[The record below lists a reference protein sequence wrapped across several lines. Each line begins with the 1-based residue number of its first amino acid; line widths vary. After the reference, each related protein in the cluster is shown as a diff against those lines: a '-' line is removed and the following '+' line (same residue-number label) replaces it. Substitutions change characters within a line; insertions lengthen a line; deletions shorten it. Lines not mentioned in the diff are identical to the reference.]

1 MGNNNTPPT
10 VTGVND
16 LCNSIWKKQIEN
28 QMHIPDSVESIEEY
42 AFNGCFELK
51 ELTLPPNCKKS
62 NRYFLGFQ
70 I

>member
-1 MGNNNTPPT
+1 M
-10 VTGVND
+10 
-16 LCNSIWKKQIEN
+16 CNSKTKQIEN